1 MSSSDFHVVS
11 SLVQAADRCSTRLP
25 FKISLACLHSSL
37 CGGKPGSRLTHVK
50 QLLAVLLCATVS
62 PQLLAQQDAEAAGLA
77 AIADEKGFFG
87 LGWLDQT
94 QAFSSNQADT
104 LATQLDRFFGVERSD
119 LEAAYSSLRLIPEVR
134 WEEGGAEPRLRL
146 RGRLHLPRIDE
157 RLSLIFSED
166 QGEGTSYYTQN
177 PIFNEPQ
184 STRVNMEVNL
194 REREKY
200 RFDFRVGL
208 RSSLKLRTSVRFR
221 YESDMSGRMNNR
233 LSQTFYFID
242 GKGYG
247 SFTQYQ
253 IDRSITSNSLLRWS
267 TEYRHE
273 EKLLGDEWGTSM
285 SYLSRIDSNGGLSYF
300 ARMGGNTDQD
310 YIGIYQI
317 GFRLRQNIAR
327 PWLFWEFSPGYQ
339 WEKTSE
345 FTPRNGGLFAIVRL
359 EMAIGRLD

>member
-1 MSSSDFHVVS
+1 LIQVKQC
-11 SLVQAADRCSTRLP
+11 LVAALLLLLPIRWAQAAE
-25 FKISLACLHSSL
+25 
-37 CGGKPGSRLTHVK
+37 
-50 QLLAVLLCATVS
+50 
-62 PQLLAQQDAEAAGLA
+62 AESN
-77 AIADEKGFFG
+77 DVFG

-94 QAFSSNQADT
+94 QAFSSNRADA
-104 LATQLDRFFGVERSD
+104 LAVELDRFFGVERSD
-119 LEAAYSSLRLIPEVR
+119 LEAAYSSLRLIPEFR

-166 QGEGTSYYTQN
+166 QGEGTSYYTQD

-184 STRVNMEVNL
+184 STRVNVEVNL

-200 RFDFRVGL
+200 RFDFRIGL
-208 RSSLKLRTSVRFR
+208 RSSLKLRTSMRFR
-221 YESDMSGRMNNR
+221 YESDLSQRLNNR

-253 IDRSITSNSLLRWS
+253 LDHSLNSDSLLRWS

-273 EKLLGDEWGTSM
+273 ERLSGDEWGTSVAW
-285 SYLSRIDSNGGLSYF
+285 LSRINSNGGLSYF
-300 ARMGGNTDQD
+300 ARMGGSTDRG
-310 YIGIYQI
+310 YVGIYQV
-317 GFRLRQNIAR
+317 GLRLRQNIAR

-345 FTPRNGGLFAIVRL
+345 FASRNGGLFAIMRL
-359 EMAIGRLD
+359 EMAIGRYD

>member
-1 MSSSDFHVVS
+1 MLPP
-11 SLVQAADRCSTRLP
+11 SLALAQGTDQGSTADR
-25 FKISLACLHSSL
+25 
-37 CGGKPGSRLTHVK
+37 
-50 QLLAVLLCATVS
+50 
-62 PQLLAQQDAEAAGLA
+62 
-77 AIADEKGFFG
+77 KGFFG

-94 QAFSSNQADT
+94 QAFSSNRADA
-104 LATQLDRFFGVERSD
+104 LATDLDRFFGVERSD
-119 LEAAYSSLRLIPEVR
+119 LEAAYSSLRLIPEIR
-134 WEEGGAEPRLRL
+134 SEEGGTEMRLRL

-184 STRVNMEVNL
+184 STRVNVELNL

-221 YESDMSGRMNNR
+221 YESDISQRLNNR
-233 LSQTFYFID
+233 LSQTLYFID
-242 GKGYG
+242 GKGFG

-253 IDRSITSNSLLRWS
+253 VDRSLTSDSLLRWS

-273 EKLLGDEWGTSM
+273 EKLLGDEWGTSL
-285 SYLSRIDSNGGLSYF
+285 SWLSRINSNGGLSYF
-300 ARMGGNTDQD
+300 ARMSANTDQD
-310 YIGIYQI
+310 YIGNYQI
-317 GFRLRQNIAR
+317 GVRLRQNIAR

-339 WEKTSE
+339 WEKAS
-345 FTPRNGGLFAIVRL
+345 PAGRRNGGLFAIVRL
-359 EMAIGRLD
+359 EMAIGRYD

>member
-1 MSSSDFHVVS
+1 MPHPDRHCCPSSAVS
-11 SLVQAADRCSTRLP
+11 RFSLLLSRIALP
-25 FKISLACLHSSL
+25 L
-37 CGGKPGSRLTHVK
+37 
-50 QLLAVLLCATVS
+50 LLCAGTV
-62 PQLLAQQDAEAAGLA
+62 QAQDGD
-77 AIADEKGFFG
+77 IVDENGFFG

-94 QAFSSNQADT
+94 QAFSTTRADA

-119 LEAAYSSLRLIPEVR
+119 LEAAYSSLRLIPELR

-194 REREKY
+194 SQREKY

-221 YESDMSGRMNNR
+221 YESDINSQLNNR
-233 LSQTFYFID
+233 LSQTLYFID

-253 IDRSITSNSLLRWS
+253 LDHTLTPDSLLRWS

-273 EKLLGDEWGTSM
+273 EKLLGDEWGTSL
-285 SYLSRIDSNGGLSYF
+285 SLLSRINNNGGLSYF
-300 ARMGGNTDQD
+300 ARVGGNTDQD
-310 YIGIYQI
+310 YVGIYQV
-317 GFRLRQNIAR
+317 GLRLRQNIAR

-339 WEKTSE
+339 WEKTSDL
-345 FTPRNGGLFAIVRL
+345 TPRNGGLFAIVRL

>member
-1 MSSSDFHVVS
+1 MSYS
-11 SLVQAADRCSTRLP
+11 ALP
-25 FKISLACLHSSL
+25 AQSPRTAH
-37 CGGKPGSRLTHVK
+37 
-50 QLLAVLLCATVS
+50 LLATLLLCLLPATPAS
-62 PQLLAQQDAEAAGLA
+62 AQDAEASN
-77 AIADEKGFFG
+77 DTDGFFG

-94 QAFSSNQADT
+94 QAFSSNRADA
-104 LATQLDRFFGVERSD
+104 LASDLDRFFGVERSD
-119 LEAAYSSLRLIPEVR
+119 LEAAYSSLRLIPELR

-184 STRVNMEVNL
+184 STRVNVEVNL

-221 YESDMSGRMNNR
+221 YESDVSQRLNNR

-253 IDRSITSNSLLRWS
+253 LDHSLSSDSLLRWS

-273 EKLLGDEWGTSM
+273 EKLLGDEWGTSV
-285 SYLSRIDSNGGLSYF
+285 SWLSRINSNGGLSYF
-300 ARMGGNTDQD
+300 ARMGANTDQD
-310 YIGIYQI
+310 YIGIYQV
-317 GFRLRQNIAR
+317 GLRLRQNIAR

-359 EMAIGRLD
+359 EMAIGRYD

>member
-1 MSSSDFHVVS
+1 M
-11 SLVQAADRCSTRLP
+11 
-25 FKISLACLHSSL
+25 
-37 CGGKPGSRLTHVK
+37 HVK
-50 QLLAVLLCATVS
+50 QVLLAPALLLAG
-62 PQLLAQQDAEAAGLA
+62 PLLAQQDGGA
-77 AIADEKGFFG
+77 ADERGFFG

-94 QAFSSNQADT
+94 QEFSSDRADQ
-104 LATQLDRFFGVERSD
+104 LASQLDRFFGVERSD
-119 LEAAYSSLRLIPEVR
+119 LEAAYSSLRLIPEFR

-146 RGRLHLPRIDE
+146 RGRLHLPRINE
-157 RLSLIFSED
+157 RISLILSED

-194 REREKY
+194 RERDKY

-221 YESDMSGRMNNR
+221 YESNITDRFNNR
-233 LSQTFYFID
+233 LSQTLYFID

-253 IDRSITSNSLLRWS
+253 LDRSISSDSLLRWS

-273 EKLLGDEWGTSM
+273 QKLPGDEWGTSLAF
-285 SYLSRIDSNGGLSYF
+285 LSRISDSGGLSYF
-300 ARMGGNTDQD
+300 ARMGGRTDQD
-310 YIGIYQI
+310 YVGIYQV
-317 GFRLRQNIAR
+317 GLRLRQNIAR

-345 FTPRNGGLFAIVRL
+345 LSPRNGGLFAIVRL

>member
-1 MSSSDFHVVS
+1 MTSNALFAPLSPPARF
-11 SLVQAADRCSTRLP
+11 LAAIL
-25 FKISLACLHSSL
+25 
-37 CGGKPGSRLTHVK
+37 
-50 QLLAVLLCATVS
+50 LLCAL
-62 PQLLAQQDAEAAGLA
+62 PAGQACAQDKGAGSAA
-77 AIADEKGFFG
+77 DTDGFFG

-94 QAFSSNQADT
+94 QAFSSNRADA
-104 LATQLDRFFGVERSD
+104 LATDLDRFFGVERSD

-166 QGEGTSYYTQN
+166 QGEGTTYYNQN

-184 STRVNMEVNL
+184 STRVNVELNL

-221 YESDMSGRMNNR
+221 YESDTSQRLNNR

-242 GKGYG
+242 GKGLG

-253 IDRSITSNSLLRWS
+253 LDRSLTNDSLLRWS

-273 EKLLGDEWGTSM
+273 EKLLGDEWGTSVAW
-285 SYLSRIDSNGGLSYF
+285 LSRLNTNGGLSYF
-300 ARMGGNTDQD
+300 ARMGANTSHD
-310 YIGIYQI
+310 YIGIYQV
-317 GFRLRQNIAR
+317 GLRLRQNIAR

-359 EMAIGRLD
+359 EMAIGRYD